1 MIILEASLDGVDEAD
16 LNRFARQAQKLAGVS
31 GNVAIL
37 ITGNHRVQQLNRRF
51 RQKDKPTDVLSFP
64 RTDGDGG
71 DIAISAPIAIEN
83 AVRYGHHPAD
93 ELKVLILHGMLHLA
107 GYDHEND
114 NGEMA
119 AQEHALRKKLKLP
132 DGVGDTTSKK
142 TTEALARSLLTSF
155 AKQDK
160 KTKAFIDARK

>member
-16 LNRFARQAQKLAGVS
+16 LNRFARQAQKLAGVP
-31 GNVAIL
+31 GDVAVL
-37 ITGNHRVQQLNRRF
+37 ITGNQRVRQLNRRF
-51 RQKDKPTDVLSFP
+51 RKKNKPTDVLSFP

-83 AVRYGHHPAD
+83 AARYGHHPTD

-107 GYDHEND
+107 GHDHEND

-132 DGVGDTTSKK
+132 H
-142 TTEALARSLLTSF
+142 SLIYRANSHRREL
-155 AKQDK
+155 Q
-160 KTKAFIDARK
+160 